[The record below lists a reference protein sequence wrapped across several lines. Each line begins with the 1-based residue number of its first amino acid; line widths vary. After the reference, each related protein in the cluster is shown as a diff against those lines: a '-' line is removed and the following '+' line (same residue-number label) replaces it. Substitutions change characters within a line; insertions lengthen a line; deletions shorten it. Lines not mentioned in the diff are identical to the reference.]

1 MQGHCPYQERAVAST
16 IKVFE
21 LYVRKSLLYNRANM
35 TAPSQFNEKLDLKR
49 ILPILVIVFVDLLG
63 LSIIIPLLP
72 LYAARFSAT
81 PLVVGILQA
90 TYPLM
95 QFIGAP
101 ILGRLSDRFGRKPI
115 LVISQI
121 GTLAGFVLLGFANTL
136 TLLFLS
142 RIIDGLSGANM
153 STAQAAIAD
162 STNER
167 TRTQG
172 LGLIGAAFGLGF
184 VLGPV
189 IAFIVLAASGQN
201 YQAVAFTAAFFSLAS
216 ILLTLFWFRETRAA
230 DSSPTARRSFSIIAT
245 MEALRR
251 PHTGFLLVLMF
262 FYQIAFG
269 GYEQLFSLFTLTRL
283 GMDARD
289 TSGLFVLAGI
299 FIIVI
304 QGGFV
309 GRWSKQKGDR
319 WLVIM
324 GVSTLA
330 IGLIGTALTP
340 AIPIPWYERAKV
352 LESLAGEGS
361 IRVSIQSI
369 QIQLP
374 DQSARGWPGI
384 IWLLIA
390 SFPAA
395 LGGGVLHPA
404 VNSMITKS
412 SEKSEV
418 GAMLGVSASM
428 YSAANAVAPL
438 FYGSLF
444 QWFGAPVP
452 FMAGG
457 LILLGLWFLAPRA
470 IAK

>member
-1 MQGHCPYQERAVAST
+1 
-16 IKVFE
+16 
-21 LYVRKSLLYNRANM
+21 M
-35 TAPSQFNEKLDLKR
+35 TNTDQSSEKLDFKR
-49 ILPILVIVFVDLLG
+49 ILPIIVIVFVDLLG

-81 PLVVGILQA
+81 PLVIGVLQA
-90 TYPLM
+90 TYPTM
-95 QFIGAP
+95 QFLGAP
-101 ILGRLSDRFGRKPI
+101 ILGRLSDRFGRKPV

-121 GTLAGFVLLGFANTL
+121 GTFAGFILLGFANTL
-136 TLLFLS
+136 TLLFIS
-142 RIIDGLSGANM
+142 RIIDGLSGANI

-162 STNER
+162 STNEK

-172 LGLIGAAFGLGF
+172 LGLVGAAFGLGF
-184 VLGPV
+184 VIGPV
-189 IAFIVLAASGQN
+189 IAFIVLASTGQN

-216 ILLTLFWFRETRAA
+216 ILLTSFWFHETLTS
-230 DSSPTARRSFSIIAT
+230 DSTSAIRRKFNFSA
-245 MEALRR
+245 MREALSR
-251 PHTGFLLVLMF
+251 PTIGFLVILMF

-299 FIIVI
+299 FIVVV

-330 IGLIGTALTP
+330 LGLIGTALTP
-340 AIPIPWYERAKV
+340 AVPVPWYEQAKV
-352 LESLAGEGS
+352 LAGLAGEGAVQ
-361 IRVSIQSI
+361 VSIQSI
-369 QIQLP
+369 NIHLP
-374 DQSARGWPGI
+374 NQDARGWLGI
-384 IWLLIA
+384 IWLVVA

-404 VNSMITKS
+404 VNSLITKS
-412 SEKSEV
+412 SDKNEV
-418 GAMLGVSASM
+418 GGMLGISASF
-428 YSAANAVAPL
+428 YSAANAIAPL
-438 FYGSLF
+438 FYGLLF
-444 QWFGAPVP
+444 QWLGAPVP
-452 FMAGG
+452 FLVGG
-457 LILLGLWFLAPRA
+457 AILLLLWLIAPRL
-470 IAK
+470 IPK